1 MPSSLTSA
9 ETADLGGTVDLAI
22 SADVFLQG
30 VLCAQFA
37 HYTNV
42 NTRDSLWLKLF
53 VTGLALLTTLK
64 TIQILG
70 VMWMQNVNLFE
81 DPGAASFLWAT
92 HWEPKLTP
100 VLEALIAVYVQSFF
114 CRRLWTISRNIY
126 IVILCII
133 ALAFALVSGIV
144 ADLFTFTSMFSP
156 RYSTWMSIHLGAALC
171 ADLLMTGSTAFYL
184 LRHSKT
190 VLPRGPTAPILNS
203 LLRVT
208 IQSAAPAAF
217 CAFIN
222 FVAVV
227 LLLKQTA
234 IPISATI
241 GGGSNTV
248 LPQLYAWSAMWT
260 LNSRE
265 DIHLAADNN
274 RYTLHPELQGTCDS
288 ETWGNKPI
296 MSFRRGQDR
305 LISLGA

>member
-1 MPSSLTSA
+1 MPSPRMSTG
-9 ETADLGGTVDLAI
+9 TAVLGGLDLAI
-22 SADVFLQG
+22 SAAVFLQG

-42 NTRDSLWLKLF
+42 NTRDGLWLKLF

-64 TIQILG
+64 TVKVLG
-70 VMWMQNVNLFE
+70 VMWMQNVTLFE
-81 DPGAASFLWAT
+81 DSGAVFRLWAT
-92 HWEPKLTP
+92 HWVPKLSP
-100 VLEALIAVYVQSFF
+100 ILEALIAVYVQGFF
-114 CRRLWTISRNIY
+114 CRRLRTISGNVY
-126 IVILCII
+126 IVILCMI
-133 ALAFALVSGIV
+133 AFAFALVSGIV
-144 ADLFTFTSMFSP
+144 AVFFTFTKMSSP
-156 RYSTWMSIHLGAALC
+156 QYSTWMSIHLGAALC
-171 ADLLMTGSTAFYL
+171 ADLLLTGSTAFYL

-208 IQSAAPAAF
+208 IQSAAPAAL

-227 LLLKQTA
+227 LLNGRTA
-234 IPISATI
+234 IPVSATI

-274 RYTLHPELQGTCDS
+274 RYTLHPELQGTSDS
-288 ETWGNKPI
+288 ETPDYNDHG
-296 MSFRRGQDR
+296 
-305 LISLGA
+305 